1 MSTRRFPPT
10 GVHDAGKIVA
20 ALAGKAGHSV
30 PVKYSVEAAG
40 AVIVHVVDDGSGL
53 MQGQFI
59 DAGGH
64 GRERIVDDPCVIAV
78 FTQAFAQFL
87 LHIPVVEQITHF
99 LQGAVG
105 AMEQLLR

>member
-1 MSTRRFPPT
+1 M
-10 GVHDAGKIVA
+10 HDAGKIVA
-20 ALAGKAGHSV
+20 ALAGKAGRSV

-87 LHIPVVEQITHF
+87 LHIPVVEQ
-99 LQGAVG
+99 
-105 AMEQLLR
+105 